1 VAFLV
6 PGHPKYEHGIVNL
19 YCKYCDDDD
28 QSYIKRQA
36 LKRLNL
42 DEGTLGEVILSFLDK
57 DQSLDRVFFVQDHT
71 SRGEE
76 LESDILFGMK
86 PAARSVI
93 EESPLEEFSPAPFDG
108 HNSTFSYFSI
118 HILGRAEPDSASRTT
133 PNPPQSHVTT
143 TA

>member
-1 VAFLV
+1 MAFLV
-6 PGHPKYEHGIVNL
+6 PGHPKYEHGIVNM

-42 DEGTLGEVILSFLDK
+42 PEGTLGEVTLTFRDK

-71 SRGEE
+71 SRGEA

-108 HNSTFSYFSI
+108 DDSTFSCFPI
-118 HILGRAEPDSASRTT
+118 HILGCAEPNSASRITT
-133 PNPPQSHVTT
+133 NPQ
-143 TA
+143 